1 MRDIDIAKNLLLGE
15 QLALVAVK
23 DGDVIYKS
31 KDRGIKPLYTAYK
44 EMKSSLK
51 DASIADKV
59 IGKAAAMLC
68 ESAEISHL
76 YTNLIS
82 EKAIAVLEKTD
93 IEFNYELAVPFIQNR
108 DNTGLCP
115 VENLSLKA
123 EDIDKLLTGIDS
135 FLKSIN
141 A

>member
-1 MRDIDIAKNLLLGE
+1 MRDIDIAKSLLLE
-15 QLALVAVK
+15 EKLALVAVK
-23 DGDVIYKS
+23 DGNVIYKS

-44 EMKSSLK
+44 EMKNSLK
-51 DASIADKV
+51 GASIADKV

-68 ESAEISHL
+68 AGAEISQL

-82 EKAIAVLEKTD
+82 EKAIEVLKSTD
-93 IEFNYELAVPFIQNR
+93 IEFSYELAVPFIKNR

-115 VENLSLKA
+115 VENLSLEA
-123 EDIDKLLTGIDS
+123 ENIDKLLTGIDS